1 MSDLTTLI
9 DRVRG
14 LEGPDREVDVAV
26 LLALGIMT
34 LERRQRDRKEW
45 LYVVGSSYERHDPR
59 MLPARF
65 KLTASLDAVVSLIER
80 ELPGKHWS
88 ISKSYGPHSP
98 MRSFGDG
105 DFAAKCGSWG
115 AQKRAEHDA
124 PTLALLLA
132 FLTVMKERVQ

>member
-14 LEGPDREVDVAV
+14 LTGPDQEVDVAV

-65 KLTASLDAVVSLIER
+65 KLTASLDAVIALIKR
-80 ELPGKHWS
+80 ELPGHGWFVDS
-88 ISKSYGPHSP
+88 ANCAGVHEFDGPVQRGNTP
-98 MRSFGDG
+98 
-105 DFAAKCGSWG
+105 A
-115 AQKRAEHDA
+115 
-124 PTLALLLA
+124 LALLLA
-132 FLTVMKERVQ
+132 FLTVMKEKSVD